1 MQQWIVNAAVGEMLR
16 LVTTEDSL
24 CSRKERLMSRQDHL
38 QRNQPLTA
46 GQQAMVAIWEEHLK
60 GEFTTRSTQD
70 TLATM
75 IEEAEVRHVP
85 VLTGGVGKAQLQE
98 FYGHRFIPQMPPDAE
113 NLLLSRTVG
122 ADRIVDELLLRFT
135 HTVQMDWIL
144 PGIPPT
150 GKRVEVPL
158 IVCIQFREGKIA
170 WEHIYW
176 DQASVLVQLGLLDA
190 AYLPVVGVEQA
201 RKALDP
207 TIPSNHLIE
216 RADQR
221 REASPGRI

>member
-1 MQQWIVNAAVGEMLR
+1 MPR
-16 LVTTEDSL
+16 LVIAEDYP
-24 CSRKERLMSRQDHL
+24 CSRKERLMSRQDPL
-38 QRNQPLTA
+38 QSNPPLTA
-46 GQQAMVAIWEEHLK
+46 TQQAMVDLWEEHLK
-60 GEFTTRSTQD
+60 GEFTTRSSQD

-75 IEEAEVRHVP
+75 IEQAEVTHIP

-98 FYGHRFIPQMPPDAE
+98 FYGHSFIPQMPPDTE
-113 NLLLSRTVG
+113 NLLISRTVG

-135 HTVQMDWIL
+135 HTVQMDWML

-150 GKRVEVPL
+150 GERVEVPL

-207 TIPSNHLIE
+207 TIPSNPLME
-216 RADQR
+216 RGDQR

>member
-1 MQQWIVNAAVGEMLR
+1 MRTQ
-16 LVTTEDSL
+16 DSL
-24 CSRKERLMSRQDHL
+24 QT
-38 QRNQPLTA
+38 NPPLTPA
-46 GQQAMVAIWEEHLK
+46 QQAMVEVWEEHMK
-60 GEFTTRSTQD
+60 CEFTTRSTQD

-75 IEEAEVRHVP
+75 IEGAEVTHVP

-98 FYGHRFIPQMPPDAE
+98 FYGQRFIPQMPPDTE

-150 GKRVEVPL
+150 GKRVEIPV
-158 IVCIQFREGKIA
+158 IACIQFRQGKVA
-170 WEHIYW
+170 YEHIYW
-176 DQASVLVQLGLLDA
+176 DQAGVLAQLGLLDA
-190 AYLPVVGVEQA
+190 TRLPVVGIEQA

-207 TIPSNHLIE
+207 TVPANHLIE
-216 RADQR
+216 RADQQR
-221 REASPGRI
+221 KVQPR

>member
-1 MQQWIVNAAVGEMLR
+1 MQ
-16 LVTTEDSL
+16 TP
-24 CSRKERLMSRQDHL
+24 L
-38 QRNQPLTA
+38 QSNPPLTPA
-46 GQQAMVAIWEEHLK
+46 QQAMVALWEEHIQ
-60 GEFTTRSTQD
+60 GEFTTRSTED

-75 IEEAEVRHVP
+75 VEDAEVIHIP
-85 VLTGGVGKAQLQE
+85 TLTGGAGKAQLRE
-98 FYGHRFIPQMPPDAE
+98 FYGQHFIPKMPPDTE

-158 IVCIQFREGKIA
+158 VVCVQFREGKMA
-170 WEHIYW
+170 CEHIYL
-176 DQASVLVQLGLLDA
+176 DQASILVQLGLLDA
-190 AYLPVVGVEQA
+190 ARLPVVGIEQA
-201 RKALDP
+201 RKMLDP
-207 TIPSNHLIE
+207 TVPANRLIE

-221 REASPGRI
+221 R

>member
-1 MQQWIVNAAVGEMLR
+1 MRTQ
-16 LVTTEDSL
+16 DS
-24 CSRKERLMSRQDHL
+24 L
-38 QRNQPLTA
+38 QRNPPLTPA
-46 GQQAMVAIWEEHLK
+46 QQAMVEVWEEHMK
-60 GEFTTRSTQD
+60 CEFTSRSTQD

-75 IEEAEVRHVP
+75 TDEAEVTHVP

-98 FYGHRFIPQMPPDAE
+98 FYGQRFIPQMPPDTE

-150 GKRVEVPL
+150 GKRVEIPL
-158 IVCIQFREGKIA
+158 IVCIQFRQGKVA
-170 WEHIYW
+170 YEHIYW
-176 DQASVLVQLGLLDA
+176 DQAGVLTQLGLLDA
-190 AYLPVVGVEQA
+190 AHLPVVGIEQA

-207 TIPSNHLIE
+207 TVPANHLIE

-221 REASPGRI
+221 R

>member
-1 MQQWIVNAAVGEMLR
+1 M
-16 LVTTEDSL
+16 SL
-24 CSRKERLMSRQDHL
+24 HDPLP
-38 QRNQPLTA
+38 RNPPLTPA
-46 GQQAMVAIWEEHLK
+46 QQAMVVLWEEHLQ

-75 IEEAEVRHVP
+75 IEEAEVTHVP
-85 VLTGGVGKAQLQE
+85 VLTGGVGKAQLQA
-98 FYGHRFIPQMPPDAE
+98 FYGQRFIPQMPPDTE

-158 IVCIQFREGKIA
+158 IVVIQFREGKVA
-170 WEHIYW
+170 SEHIYW

-190 AYLPVVGVEQA
+190 ARLPVVGIEQA

-207 TIPSNHLIE
+207 TAPLNYLIE

-221 REASPGRI
+221 RAAQPM

>member
-1 MQQWIVNAAVGEMLR
+1 MSIQ
-16 LVTTEDSL
+16 DS
-24 CSRKERLMSRQDHL
+24 L
-38 QRNQPLTA
+38 QRNPPLTPA
-46 GQQAMVAIWEEHLK
+46 QQAMVEVWEEHMK
-60 GEFTTRSTQD
+60 CEFTTRSAQD

-75 IEEAEVRHVP
+75 TEEAEVTHVP

-98 FYGHRFIPQMPPDAE
+98 FYGQRFIPQMPPDTE

-122 ADRIVDELLLRFT
+122 TDRIVDEMLLRFT
-135 HTVQMDWIL
+135 HTVPMDWIL

-158 IVCIQFREGKIA
+158 IACIQFRQGKVA
-170 WEHIYW
+170 SEHIYW
-176 DQASVLVQLGLLDA
+176 DQASVLVQVGLLDA
-190 AYLPVVGVEQA
+190 EHLPVVGSDQA

-207 TIPSNHLIE
+207 TVPANHLIE

-221 REASPGRI
+221 I